1 MRCDARRFGGD
12 WCRLAIGAVVLAI
25 AAGAV
30 AAGAGPRHRKAAQA
44 VPPDAEGRHLFL
56 KLWPVGEASPTGGDG
71 LGPLY
76 NEGSC
81 VACHHVG
88 GLGGA
93 GLNDRNVKLLVAS
106 GKVAD
111 QVNNVFQGEL
121 TDLHPGFRGGT
132 SVVLHKHG
140 TTRAVEERLREI
152 GSYTAIRTPDATTA
166 LRTTERNTPPLF
178 GAGLIDGILDRALL
192 DASAHRDEAFPEV
205 KGRVSRL
212 GDGRI
217 GRFGWKGQVATL
229 DDFVRAACANELGLE
244 LPGRHQASLTPAKEF
259 DPKALKPDMEDREV
273 RLLFGF
279 VRSLPRPGFRVPA
292 EVAMLRSAPGKVDP
306 VRGRAVFDRIGCATC
321 HAPKLGEVDGL
332 YSDLLLHDLGARLV
346 DAGTYYGDSSPAP
359 APPGVLASGP
369 AAAGE
374 WRTPP
379 LWGVASSAPYL
390 HDGRAATLSEA
401 IGLHGG
407 EAEATA
413 SRYAALPRA
422 EQQSLLA
429 FLHSLQAPPRD
440 AAPVRPAP
448 RPPEPPARRPRT
460 AAFITGFP
468 F

>member
-1 MRCDARRFGGD
+1 MRCDARTFGGE
-12 WCRLAIGAVVLAI
+12 WCRLAMGAAVLAI
-25 AAGAV
+25 ASV
-30 AAGAGPRHRKAAQA
+30 AAGAGPGTKPRRAATA
-44 VPPDAEGRHLFL
+44 TPSVAEGRHLFL
-56 KLWPVGEASPTGGDG
+56 KLWPPGEASPTGGDG

-93 GLNDRNVKLLVAS
+93 GLNESNVKLLVAS
-106 GKVAD
+106 GAVTGPGINIFK
-111 QVNNVFQGEL
+111 GEL

-152 GSYTAIRTPDATTA
+152 GSYTAIQTPDATTA

-178 GAGLIDGILDRALL
+178 GAGLIDGIPDRALL
-192 DASAHRDEAFPEV
+192 DTAAHRDAGFPEI

-212 GDGRI
+212 GDGRT

-259 DPKALKPDMEDREV
+259 DPKALKPDMEERDV
-273 RLLFGF
+273 RLLVGF
-279 VRSLPRPGFRVPA
+279 VRALPRPGFRVPVK
-292 EVAMLRSAPGKVDP
+292 VATLGIGPHGIDP
-306 VRGRAVFDRIGCATC
+306 ARGRAAFDRIGCAAC
-321 HAPKLGEVDGL
+321 HTPKLGEVDGL

-346 DAGTYYGDSSPAP
+346 DAGTYYGDSSPSSS
-359 APPGVLASGP
+359 PPGVLASGP
-369 AAAGE
+369 ATAGE

-390 HDGRAATLSEA
+390 HDGRAATLSDA

-413 SRYAALPRA
+413 RRYAALSRA

-429 FLHSLQAPPRD
+429 FLHSLQAPPRE
-440 AAPVRPAP
+440 AAPIRLAP
-448 RPPEPPARRPRT
+448 RPPADGPRP
-460 AAFITGFP
+460 AAFVTGLIF
-468 F
+468 

>member
-1 MRCDARRFGGD
+1 MGA
-12 WCRLAIGAVVLAI
+12 AILVI
-25 AAGAV
+25 ATV
-30 AAGAGPRHRKAAQA
+30 AAGAGPRNRKATAA
-44 VPPDAEGRHLFL
+44 VDPIAEGRHFFL
-56 KLWPVGEASPTGGDG
+56 KLWPAGEGSPTGGDG

-106 GKVAD
+106 GTATAEG
-111 QVNNVFQGEL
+111 NTVFKGEL
-121 TDLHPGFRGGT
+121 TDLHPGLRGGT
-132 SVVLHKHG
+132 SVVLHRHG
-140 TTRAVEERLREI
+140 TTRAVEDRLRVI
-152 GSYTAIRTPDATTA
+152 GAYTAIQTPDATTA

-178 GAGLIDGILDRALL
+178 GTGLIDGISDRVLL
-192 DASAHRDEAFPEV
+192 DTAAHRDEIFPEI

-244 LPGRHQASLTPAKEF
+244 LPGRHQASLTLAKDF
-259 DPKALKPDMEDREV
+259 DPKELKPDMEERDV
-273 RLLFGF
+273 RLLVGF
-279 VRSLPRPGFRVPA
+279 VRSLPRPGFRVPN
-292 EVAMLRSAPGKVDP
+292 EVAMLRAGTGRVDP
-306 VRGRAVFDRIGCATC
+306 VHGREVFDKIGCANC

-332 YSDLLLHDLGARLV
+332 YSDLLLHDLGAGLV
-346 DAGTYYGDSSPAP
+346 SAGAYYGDSSPSP
-359 APPGVLASGP
+359 SPPGLLASGP
-369 AAAGE
+369 ATAAE

-390 HDGRAATLSEA
+390 HDGRAATLSQA

-407 EAEATA
+407 EAGATA
-413 SRYAALPRA
+413 TRYAALPRA

-440 AAPVRPAP
+440 AALIRPAP
-448 RPPEPPARRPRT
+448 RPSAPAPAARPGPSVFST
-460 AAFITGFP
+460 IGSIL
-468 F
+468 